1 MPHPYA
7 AGTTCR
13 KADIMLR
20 RKILTIA
27 TIGMLSMT
35 SLPVMAAEA
44 ATTAATAADAATAA
58 TAAASVAAT
67 DAHASAET
75 AAAAAQATITI
86 GGEEQVISQQVYE
99 TLAYYLSDHQWWNA
113 ITLLQSMTLPAGT
126 STNGNDMIYVTT
138 SFGTLGIGCS
148 TRQYAHL
155 VEDPYGYC
163 VACYQIVQRT
173 PKPMYVEGDLNRDGH
188 VDETDAFILAH
199 SGEKR
204 TYDGT
209 IGQYSQLVP

>member
-1 MPHPYA
+1 MNYRILSIAA
-7 AGTTCR
+7 AG
-13 KADIMLR
+13 
-20 RKILTIA
+20 ILV
-27 TIGMLSMT
+27 LSPM
-35 SLPVMAAEA
+35 SAMAAETMDTGAATIA
-44 ATTAATAADAATAA
+44 ATTI
-58 TAAASVAAT
+58 T
-67 DAHASAET
+67 DANASAET

-113 ITLLQSMTLPAGT
+113 VTLLQSMTLPVGT
-126 STNGNDMIYVTT
+126 SSNSNDMIYVTT
-138 SFGTLGIGCS
+138 SFGTLGLGRA

-173 PKPMYVEGDLNRDGH
+173 PEPMYVQGDLNRDGT

-209 IGQYSQLVP
+209 IGQYKNLVP

>member
-1 MPHPYA
+1 MA
-7 AGTTCR
+7 
-13 KADIMLR
+13 
-20 RKILTIA
+20 
-27 TIGMLSMT
+27 SV
-35 SLPVMAAEA
+35 PVMAAETIDITSDSA
-44 ATTAATAADAATAA
+44 AAINEATVTDGNALTAPATTDAN
-58 TAAASVAAT
+58 V
-67 DAHASAET
+67 SAET

-113 ITLLQSMTLPAGT
+113 ITLLQSMTLPVGT
-126 STNGNDMIYVTT
+126 SSNGNDMIYITT
-138 SFGTLGIGCS
+138 SFGTLGVGRA

-173 PKPMYVEGDLNRDGH
+173 PDPMYVEGDLNRDGH

-199 SGEKR
+199 AGEKR

-209 IGQYSQLVP
+209 IGQYDQMVP